1 MNKVV
6 AVFESTRA
14 AISAERFCT
23 TGGVSCQVIPLP
35 RDISSDCGIA
45 LEIAEGDRGVVE
57 RIFGQEKL
65 KVRYYNKK
73 NLV

>member
-14 AISAERFCT
+14 AISAERLCT
-23 TGGVSCQVIPLP
+23 AGSISCQVIPVP

-45 LEIAEGDRGVVE
+45 LEIGEGDREAVE
-57 RIFGQEKL
+57 EIFRKEKL
-65 KVRYYNKK
+65 KVEFYIK
-73 NLV
+73 

>member
-14 AISAERFCT
+14 AISAERLCT

-45 LEIAEGDRGVVE
+45 LEIGENDRDAAEKVFMR
-57 RIFGQEKL
+57 EKL
-65 KVRYYNKK
+65 KVKFYNKK
-73 NLV
+73 L